1 MGAPVT
7 AFRLPLLRPTLSIM
21 VTVVLVHFVIQS
33 DAVAQKTPTTNAPPS
48 QERLEEAK
56 RYIEMASTPAKVNTY
71 ISNYTR
77 MTYDRAH
84 GTQVEYNAP
93 DGRSYLWYPGSRF
106 VTLGRWKVDEALA
119 PNQTHRY
126 VTLCYLY
133 SASSYDPTNNSRGGK
148 WECAP
153 AVLAMIRTKERSPGN
168 PFRLG
173 RFPQTPFI
181 LSPQETNLASLLA
194 QARR

>member
-1 MGAPVT
+1 MT
-7 AFRLPLLRPTLSIM
+7 TLRLPLLHSISSIAATIVSVYFAIQGNAFAQNTLS
-21 VTVVLVHFVIQS
+21 
-33 DAVAQKTPTTNAPPS
+33 TNAPPS

-56 RYIEMASTPAKVNTY
+56 RYIEMASTPAKVTAY
-71 ISNYTR
+71 VSNYTR

-84 GTQVEYNAP
+84 GTQIEYNTP
-93 DGRSYLWYPGSRF
+93 DGHSYLWYPGSRF
-106 VTLGRWKVDEALA
+106 VTPGRWKVDEAVV
-119 PNQTHRY
+119 PGQTHRY

-148 WECAP
+148 WECVP

-173 RFPQTPFI
+173 LSPQTPFI
-181 LSPQETNLASLLA
+181 LSPGAADLATLLR
-194 QARR
+194 QVRH